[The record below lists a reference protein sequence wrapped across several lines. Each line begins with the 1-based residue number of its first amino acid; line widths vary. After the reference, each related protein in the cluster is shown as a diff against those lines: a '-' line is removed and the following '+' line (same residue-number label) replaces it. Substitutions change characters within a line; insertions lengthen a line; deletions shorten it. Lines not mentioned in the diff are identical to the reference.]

1 MYIQL
6 PFMEDLRQ
14 FSFPSLENNK
24 KVSPTGTV
32 FLKHTFK
39 ALSHSSKNC
48 LVDTALQ
55 LTSLCKIV
63 CIYVTSLDTQLSA
76 VDSLIDSMMLVK
88 EGDDEK
94 PEDMFKVHHIPN
106 PEFQRLFQVLK
117 PSINS
122 KIQLSQSCLV
132 FCCVTLSLVPLRHK
146 KVLWCLMNAGQ
157 LWALHF

>member
-24 KVSPTGTV
+24 KVTPTGTV
-32 FLKHTFK
+32 FLQDIFK
-39 ALSHSSKNC
+39 ALNHSSKNY
-48 LVDTALQ
+48 LVGTALQ
-55 LTSLCKIV
+55 LPSLCKIV
-63 CIYVTSLDTQLSA
+63 CIHVISLDTQLSA
-76 VDSLIDSMMLVK
+76 VDSLIDSMMLVE

-94 PEDMFKVHHIPN
+94 PKDMFKVHRIPN

-122 KIQLSQSCLV
+122 KIQLS
-132 FCCVTLSLVPLRHK
+132 
-146 KVLWCLMNAGQ
+146 
-157 LWALHF
+157 

>member
-6 PFMEDLRQ
+6 PFMEDLRL

-24 KVSPTGTV
+24 KVSPTGIV
-32 FLKHTFK
+32 FLKYTFK
-39 ALSHSSKNC
+39 ALNPSFKNC
-48 LVDTALQ
+48 LVGTALQ

-63 CIYVTSLDTQLSA
+63 CIHVISLDTQLSA

-94 PEDMFKVHHIPN
+94 PKDMFKVHHISN

-117 PSINS
+117 PSINL
-122 KIQLSQSCLV
+122 KIQPS
-132 FCCVTLSLVPLRHK
+132 
-146 KVLWCLMNAGQ
+146 
-157 LWALHF
+157 